1 MKYTEFTAAV
11 AIQSLKSKVP
21 TDFRFEYTQ
30 ISIDLSTVVYF
41 KEYFHVATSEFKNTH
56 IEVLLQNQASPII
69 LVVGYEDFKQLLNK

>member
-41 KEYFHVATSEFKNTH
+41 KEYFLVATSEFKNTH